1 MQVDPIPS
9 AFSPQAAASVQTRGA
24 WVIVGLLT
32 LVYLLSY
39 VDRQILALLIEPI
52 KADLQIDDLRFSFL
66 TGLAFSVFFAVA
78 GVPLGWASDTFRR
91 NRVIGAGILCWSLA
105 TIASGLADS
114 YGHIFIARILVGVG
128 EAALTPAAY
137 SLIADIVAPAMLGR
151 AIAVFSMGS
160 QFGAA
165 TAYLLG
171 GGLVAMLS
179 RPGAGL
185 PLFGDLAVWKQM
197 FVIVGL
203 PGLVLAPVIL
213 FGVRDPRRN
222 TAADRVSLAAAW
234 AQLKPQRA
242 FLVRHYCGFTAL
254 AAAFFSIMAWLPA
267 MLGRRLGLDA
277 AHLGLTAGALVLVCC
292 PLGTLTA
299 GWLADRLSAAYGRSA
314 PLRAAIIGMLV
325 MVPAMVII
333 AVAGS
338 GPMLMLGTAMALFV
352 APWPL
357 VHASQSL
364 QTSVP
369 PRVRAQITALFLLI
383 ANLIGQTG
391 GVSLVALL
399 TDKVLRDPAKV
410 HLSLA
415 AVCIVAMLLAWQPL
429 RSAAALVREARDV

>member
-1 MQVDPIPS
+1 M
-9 AFSPQAAASVQTRGA
+9 QTRGA

-32 LVYLLSY
+32 VVYLLSY

-151 AIAVFSMGS
+151 AIALFSMGS

-234 AQLKPQRA
+234 AQLKP
-242 FLVRHYCGFTAL
+242 
-254 AAAFFSIMAWLPA
+254 S
-267 MLGRRLGLDA
+267 
-277 AHLGLTAGALVLVCC
+277 
-292 PLGTLTA
+292 
-299 GWLADRLSAAYGRSA
+299 RSA
-314 PLRAAIIGMLV
+314 PSSCGTT
-325 MVPAMVII
+325 
-333 AVAGS
+333 AGS
-338 GPMLMLGTAMALFV
+338 
-352 APWPL
+352 
-357 VHASQSL
+357 
-364 QTSVP
+364 
-369 PRVRAQITALFLLI
+369 PRLRRHSSRSWR
-383 ANLIGQTG
+383 GCRRCWG
-391 GVSLVALL
+391 GGS
-399 TDKVLRDPAKV
+399 DWMPR
-410 HLSLA
+410 
-415 AVCIVAMLLAWQPL
+415 IWG
-429 RSAAALVREARDV
+429 